1 MAVIWPRLW
10 PAAVLA
16 CDLSAGAAPARAAI
30 LRFSFAPHPTDSLLT
45 PSALEPFGAFDPIG
59 SMPFSVDCSAALL
72 GGGLAL
78 TLQLLQP
85 TPLRMELLRA
95 AAPAAMAQQQ
105 LAPSLPPQPLPHAPS
120 TPTPRA
126 DER

>member
-16 CDLSAGAAPARAAI
+16 CELSAGAAPARAAI
-30 LRFSFAPHPTDSLLT
+30 LRFSVAPYPADGCHPAT
-45 PSALEPFGAFDPIG
+45 ALEPFGAFVPSG
-59 SMPFSVDCSAALL
+59 SMPVAAACSAALL
-72 GGGLAL
+72 GGGRAL

>member
-1 MAVIWPRLW
+1 MAVIWPQLW

-16 CDLSAGAAPARAAI
+16 TDLSAGAAAAKAPI
-30 LRFSFAPHPTDSLLT
+30 LSFSLAPHPADGRHPAT
-45 PSALEPFGAFDPIG
+45 ALEPFGAFDPIG
-59 SMPFSVDCSAALL
+59 SMPFSAECSAALL

-78 TLQLLQP
+78 TLQFLQP

-105 LAPSLPPQPLPHAPS
+105 LAPSLPPQPLPHAQS
-120 TPTPRA
+120 TPTAPA